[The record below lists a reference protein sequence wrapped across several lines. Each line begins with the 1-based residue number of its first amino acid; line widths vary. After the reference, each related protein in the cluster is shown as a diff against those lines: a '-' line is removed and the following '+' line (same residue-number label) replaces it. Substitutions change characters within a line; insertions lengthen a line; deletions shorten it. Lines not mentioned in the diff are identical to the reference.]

1 MQNFPMKNICLC
13 LLLVGFSGCASYS
26 NSFQRVEFLLS
37 QQQPEEAL
45 VEVEKRANSSS
56 DKLLYLMDK
65 AMLQRMSGQYEASNT
80 TFEAAKKLGDKLTA
94 TSILEQAGA
103 ITLNDSIMSY
113 EGEDFERVAVH
124 MYSALNYIALN
135 QWDEARVEAL
145 QADFLLQKLRE
156 DADKDTVFAED
167 AFARY
172 LMGMIY
178 EHGQEWSDAMISYR
192 KALLSYQT
200 RNKSEV
206 PTFLKYDVLRMAT
219 RLGLIDEVSRY
230 KQEFGISPST
240 SDLSMRDKGEVI
252 VLLHHSLSP
261 IKRDENVF
269 VLGDDGI
276 EHRIAFPVFESR
288 SSPMA
293 YAQLVIGDERINL
306 DKVNDFDVAAR
317 ESLET
322 HKPAMMARLLA
333 RAIVKHNMAE
343 AMRKESGELAG
354 FMMNMAAMATETA
367 DTRSWLTLPKDI
379 YLARVA
385 LPEGKYPASLQLF
398 GANEMPLAIWPLPE
412 VEVVR
417 GGKYVF
423 EKIWVKSP
431 LPAVVTKPQ

>member
-1 MQNFPMKNICLC
+1 
-13 LLLVGFSGCASYS
+13 
-26 NSFQRVEFLLS
+26 
-37 QQQPEEAL
+37 
-45 VEVEKRANSSS
+45 
-56 DKLLYLMDK
+56 
-65 AMLQRMSGQYEASNT
+65 
-80 TFEAAKKLGDKLTA
+80 
-94 TSILEQAGA
+94 
-103 ITLNDSIMSY
+103 
-113 EGEDFERVAVH
+113 
-124 MYSALNYIALN
+124 
-135 QWDEARVEAL
+135 
-145 QADFLLQKLRE
+145 
-156 DADKDTVFAED
+156 
-167 AFARY
+167 
-172 LMGMIY
+172 
-178 EHGQEWSDAMISYR
+178 
-192 KALLSYQT
+192 
-200 RNKSEV
+200 
-206 PTFLKYDVLRMAT
+206 
-219 RLGLIDEVSRY
+219 
-230 KQEFGISPST
+230 
-240 SDLSMRDKGEVI
+240 MRDKGEVI

-398 GANEMPLAIWPLPE
+398 GANEMPLAILPLPE